1 MCAPIKLN
9 FPFCKRKPLF
19 DALLN
24 VYQTDVKTKN
34 DPQFVMSSADRAL
47 IPILHSVRFESSLT
61 FTTNLSF
68 YSAVKMFCSDVDY
81 NEVWILKK
89 VQEWKNPKC
98 GTFWFLW
105 SNLSPESEMSFTETR
120 SLSWKTNKNASS

>member
-34 DPQFVMSSADRAL
+34 DPQFVISSADRAL

-68 YSAVKMFCSDVDY
+68 YSAVKTFCSDVDY
-81 NEVWILKK
+81 NEV
-89 VQEWKNPKC
+89 
-98 GTFWFLW
+98 
-105 SNLSPESEMSFTETR
+105 
-120 SLSWKTNKNASS
+120 